1 MTIARDERAALVTT
15 LRAVGPDAPT
25 LCEGWTARDL
35 TAHMIVR
42 EYRLD
47 ASPGIL
53 ISAFAGHT
61 KSVQDKAAEADW
73 DSMLAKFAAGP
84 PLYSPMKL
92 VDRFVNITEYFVHH
106 EDVRRAAGA
115 WEPRTVSAEANKAI
129 LRTLKPMAK
138 RVISKSPATVELV
151 TPDGEQV
158 ATGGT
163 GPSVRVVGEPLELLL
178 FSFGRAQTRLDFE
191 GDADAVA
198 AVKAAKRG
206 F

>member
-1 MTIARDERAALVTT
+1 MTIARDERVALATT

-47 ASPGIL
+47 AAPGIL

-73 DSMLAKFAAGP
+73 DSMVAKFAAGP
-84 PLYSPMKL
+84 PLYSPMKPL
-92 VDRFVNITEYFVHH
+92 DRFVNVTELFVHH
-106 EDVRRAAGA
+106 EDVRRAAGE
-115 WEPRTVSAEANKAI
+115 WEPRAIRPAADKAI
-129 LRTLKPMAK
+129 LTPLKAMAK

-151 TPDGEQV
+151 TTEGEQV

-163 GPSVRVVGEPLELLL
+163 GPSVRVVGDPLELLL
-178 FSFGRAQTRLDFE
+178 FTFGRAQTRLDFH

-198 AVKAAKRG
+198 AVKATKRG